1 MRNKP
6 TIALGLA
13 ACLLALA
20 LPPAEGADKVRIG
33 FVTTLTTGAGVIG
46 RDMKDAVDLAVE
58 HIGGKM
64 AGLDVEVLYEDDGF
78 RPETGKQKADKL
90 VKSDDVDF
98 VAGFIWSHVLLAS
111 RKSVLDAGKFLISSN
126 AGPSQLA
133 GKLCHE
139 NFFSTSWQNDQ
150 TPMAM
155 GEVLNRKGVNR
166 LYVMAPNYAAGKN
179 MVAGVE
185 RTFGGEVVG
194 KDMTKWGKDAQLD
207 FSAELAKARASEAD
221 AIFVF
226 YPGRA
231 GPAFIKQY
239 EQAGLV
245 GRIPLYTVFTV
256 DSISLPLL
264 QKAGLKGVLGSLMTQ
279 FWAPDL
285 DFPQN
290 HRFVSGFREK
300 YGRYPSF
307 YAAQSYDTVFFI
319 RSAVEAVNGDLDDM
333 DGMRAAMAAA
343 DYPSVRG
350 PYSYGNNHLP
360 IQNFYLR
367 QVVEDEEGNWTTRV
381 VETVYTAHQD
391 TYASECSM

>member
-1 MRNKP
+1 MRNKL
-6 TIALGLA
+6 TTALGLA
-13 ACLLALA
+13 TCLLALA
-20 LPPAEGADKVRIG
+20 VSPAQGADKVKIG

-78 RPETGKQKADKL
+78 KPETGKQKADKL

-155 GEVLNRKGVNR
+155 GEVLNRKGVGK

-207 FSAELAKARASEAD
+207 FSAELAKARASGAD

-245 GRIPLYTVFTV
+245 GQIPLYTVFTV

-279 FWAPDL
+279 LWAPDL

-319 RSAVEAVNGDLDDM
+319 ESAVEAVNGDLDDM

-367 QVVEDEEGNWTTRV
+367 QVVEDEEGSWTTRV

-391 TYASECSM
+391 TYASECKM